1 MRSFTGKYQYCLKSN
16 YKVRKSRD
24 QDSIIISI
32 RKNYEKKIFFCVERL
47 LTSPKLLERMTSG
60 FLPLLLF
67 AIVMVG
73 TPGPANMLLMTS
85 GANFGFWR
93 SVPFVSG
100 VALGKLLINALLGL
114 GLWEILSTY
123 SEVLFALKM
132 VSVAYLAWL
141 ALRMSGFLL
150 KKRELKQAE
159 SFWKGLAVHPLN
171 PKAWAM
177 LVFAY
182 GHFSVPSQSLLEQ
195 TLVISGTF
203 LGVQIVFHSLWC
215 AGGALVVRLLAGKPA
230 ERWLM
235 RGLSLCTVL
244 IVIWAVA
251 LDGSI

>member
-1 MRSFTGKYQYCLKSN
+1 
-16 YKVRKSRD
+16 VD
-24 QDSIIISI
+24 
-32 RKNYEKKIFFCVERL
+32 
-47 LTSPKLLERMTSG
+47 

>member
-1 MRSFTGKYQYCLKSN
+1 M
-16 YKVRKSRD
+16 RKSRD
-24 QDSIIISI
+24 QDSIIIPI
-32 RKNYEKKIFFCVERL
+32 RKNYEKQIFFCVPSVL
-47 LTSPKLLERMTSG
+47 GHPKFWSQNLVD

-182 GHFSVPSQSLLEQ
+182 GHFPAPSQSLLEQ

>member
-1 MRSFTGKYQYCLKSN
+1 M
-16 YKVRKSRD
+16 RKSRD

-32 RKNYEKKIFFCVERL
+32 RKNYEKKIFFCVPSVL
-47 LTSPKLLERMTSG
+47 GHPKFWSQNLVD

-100 VALGKLLINALLGL
+100 
-114 GLWEILSTY
+114 
-123 SEVLFALKM
+123 ALKM

-182 GHFSVPSQSLLEQ
+182 GHFPAPSQSLLEQ